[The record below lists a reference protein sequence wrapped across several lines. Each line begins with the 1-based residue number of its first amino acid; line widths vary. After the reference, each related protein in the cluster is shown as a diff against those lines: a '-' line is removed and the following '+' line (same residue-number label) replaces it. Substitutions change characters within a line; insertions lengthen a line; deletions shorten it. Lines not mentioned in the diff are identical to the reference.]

1 MAKYWNMCVSEGQDD
16 WADQTVNSA
25 TLLLDDK
32 TIDVLISA
40 IEFVQSLKGSSMG
53 VRTVSFKPDGLVAP
67 EWSAEYFDEAGGASW
82 VSDAAVIGPEN
93 LVNVRYSALHASADE
108 VWWEGMEK
116 YSGRTC
122 VSTRLSLKD
131 LRELRAELISV

>member
-16 WADQTVNSA
+16 WADQYVNSA
-25 TLLLDDK
+25 SLLLDEA

-40 IEFVQSLKGSSMG
+40 IELVQSLKGSSLG
-53 VRTVSFKPDGLVAP
+53 VCTVSFKPDGLTP
-67 EWSAEYFDEAGGASW
+67 DWSAEYFDEAGGASW
-82 VSDAAVIGPEN
+82 VSDEPVIDPEN
-93 LVNVRYSALHASADE
+93 LVNVRYSALHASPAE

-122 VSTRLSLKD
+122 VSTRMSLENLK
-131 LRELRAELISV
+131 ELRSELISV